1 MAIKYILEVQ
11 SNANPAK
18 VFKTIKQHGGESM
31 PVPAN
36 HKGVTI
42 AAIFK
47 TGCDAR
53 RTAEALVPI
62 ATKIFPARVALN
74 SKTDS
79 EGPYYLDVRSDSQ
92 ALDEGIIAVIHAHQ
106 GELLCLDNGRQRRVC
121 GIFASRSQAIEA
133 ARQLNGTKAM
143 VFSRAEARRIKA
155 AKQGRATKGPS
166 LN

>member
-1 MAIKYILEVQ
+1 MAIRYILEVQ

-18 VFKTIKQHGGESM
+18 ALRTIKRYGGE
-31 PVPAN
+31 PVPPV
-36 HKGVTI
+36 HKGVSI
-42 AAIFK
+42 AAIFE

-53 RTAEALVPI
+53 LTAEALAPI
-62 ATKIFPARVALN
+62 GTKIFPARVALN

-79 EGPYYLDVRSDSQ
+79 AGPYYLDVRSDSQ

-106 GELLCLDNGRQRRVC
+106 GKILCLDNGRQRRVC

-133 ARQLNGTKAM
+133 ARQLKGTKAM
-143 VFSRAEARRIKA
+143 VFSRAEAQRIKA
-155 AKQGRATKGPS
+155 AKLGRASEKPS